1 MLVAP
6 LRRVAPLVFALAVAC
21 DRRPPEPAP
30 EEYARQIA
38 SARAEKDSVFRE
50 APDSPVPAARRGE
63 LLPLAYFPPDPDYS
77 VPAVLR
83 RDETRLAIEMPTST
97 GQLRMMERV
106 GVLEFTLKGQQF
118 TLGAFIEAGTRSVNR
133 LFVPFTDLTSG
144 AETYPAGR
152 YLDLDRTATGLYLV
166 DFNRAYH
173 PYCYYNATYDC
184 PFPPPENRLKTPIRA
199 GERLKDAS
207 VPGS

>member
-1 MLVAP
+1 MLVAL
-6 LRRVAPLVFALAVAC
+6 LRRVAPLVLALAVAC
-21 DRRPPEPAP
+21 DRKPPEPAP
-30 EEYARQIA
+30 EEYTRQIA

-50 APDSPVPAARRGE
+50 AADSPVPAARRGE

-106 GVLEFTLKGQQF
+106 GVLEFTLKTRQY

-152 YLDLDRTATGLYLV
+152 YLDLDRTATGLYLI

-173 PYCYYNATYDC
+173 PVLLLQRD
-184 PFPPPENRLKTPIRA
+184 L
-199 GERLKDAS
+199 
-207 VPGS
+207 